1 MVKEF
6 RYRGYTLEQLQSMSL
21 AEFAKLVTA
30 RARRSILRGFN
41 DPKRKRLLEKVKKAR
56 QELLETGKQKT
67 RIRTH
72 ARDMIIIPQMVGLV
86 IEVYNGKEFVP
97 VEIKPQMIGRYL
109 GEYVFTRKRVQHG
122 SPGIGASRSTKHVAK
137 K

>member
-1 MVKEF
+1 MVREF
-6 RYRGYTLEQLQSMSL
+6 RYRGYTLEELQKMSL
-21 AEFAKLVTA
+21 AEFAKIVTA

-41 DPKRKRLLEKVKKAR
+41 DPQRKRLLERVKEAR
-56 QELLETGKQKT
+56 QAIAEGKKQP

-86 IEVYNGKEFVP
+86 IEVHNGKEFVP
-97 VEIKPQMIGRYL
+97 VEIKPEMIGRYL

-122 SPGIGASRSTKHVAK
+122 APGIGASRSTKHVAK

>member
-1 MVKEF
+1 MVKQF
-6 RYRGYTLEQLQSMSL
+6 TYRGYTLEQLQSMSL
-21 AEFAKLVTA
+21 EEFAKLVTA

-41 DPKRKRLLEKVKKAR
+41 DPKRKRLLENVKKAR
-56 QELLETGKQKT
+56 EELLRDGKQKT

-72 ARDMIIIPQMVGLV
+72 ARDMIIIPQMVGLT

-97 VEIKPQMIGRYL
+97 VEIKPEMVGRYL
-109 GEYVFTRKRVQHG
+109 GEFVFTRKRVQHG